1 MARNRVILITL
12 SVLIVGGLLTPALN
26 AQAVYQLPGLRGD
39 SSVIADFNGD
49 GIPDVAVVTR
59 DERSAH
65 IAFYTG
71 DGTGNFVQ
79 TSVVGFWGYRASGPA
94 AVADFF
100 GDGILRVIVPTE
112 MHGLAIVSTVSYSF
126 YRVDNGTTGVQFA
139 DLDGDGKAEMVLSN
153 GALDVYRSSGRGHYT
168 KIGSYPGAN
177 GNLLLGDFNTDG
189 QDDVAATN
197 ESGVN
202 VFFGIGDGTFQS
214 ALHTDG
220 PFNRIAAADFNHDG
234 KLDLVAATWD
244 SPFIT
249 ILLGNGDGTFAAQTS
264 YNTAQWHSAMVAVG
278 DFSRDGNVDVAVAD
292 GCWTTGWPCL
302 THGAVTVML
311 GNGDG
316 TLQLPTSFDAGGKVV
331 FEEHHVHKMFIAASD
346 LDRNGMLDLIVVN
359 QQIPLDEG
367 CRQPRSCPGS
377 MAILLGNGDGTF
389 ASAPVNNHYVSSMS
403 VTSAPNPSTY
413 GQAITFKATVIT
425 AGPDV
430 PTGTVLFQAKHI
442 GRHQLPL
449 VGGVATFITT
459 AMIVDTVQVA
469 ATYSGDNAHLPSKAA
484 PYGQTVNVAPTTTN
498 LASSRNPSK
507 LGQTVTFTA
516 TVTSAYATPKGSITF
531 QIGQDAVATVPLV
544 NGHAI
549 YRTADLQPGS
559 STLSA
564 TFNPELNRMGTTNF
578 TTSLGSMTQV
588 VR

>member
-1 MARNRVILITL
+1 MACNRVILIIM
-12 SVLIVGGLLTPALN
+12 SVLIVGGVLAPALN
-26 AQAVYQLPGLRGD
+26 AQIVYQLPGLRGD

-59 DERSAH
+59 GGRSAR

-71 DGTGNFVQ
+71 DGTGKFTQ
-79 TSVVGFWGYRASGPA
+79 TSVVEVRGYRANGPA

-100 GDGILRVIVPTE
+100 GDGHLRVIMPTE
-112 MHGLAIVSTVSYSF
+112 THGLAIVSPASYFF
-126 YRVDNGTTGVQFA
+126 YRVSDGTTGVQFA
-139 DLDGDGKAEMVLSN
+139 DLDGDGKPEMLLSN
-153 GALDVYRSSGRGHYT
+153 GALDVSRNSGGGHYT

-177 GNLLLGDFNTDG
+177 GNLLVGDFNADG
-189 QDDVAATN
+189 KDDVAATDD
-197 ESGVN
+197 SGIN
-202 VFFGIGDGTFQS
+202 VFFGIGDGGFQ
-214 ALHTDG
+214 AAVHTDG
-220 PFNRIAAADFNHDG
+220 PFNRVAAADINHDG
-234 KLDLVAATWD
+234 KLDLVAATWN

-249 ILLGNGDGTFAAQTS
+249 ILLGNGDGTFAAQPS

-278 DFSRDGNVDVAVAD
+278 DFNHDGNVDVAVAD

-302 THGAVTVML
+302 THGAVTIML

-331 FEEHHVHKMFIAASD
+331 FEAHHVHKMFIASSD
-346 LDRNGMLDLIVVN
+346 LDRNGTLDLIVVN
-359 QQIPLDEG
+359 QQIPLDGG
-367 CRQPRSCPGS
+367 CRLPRSCPGS

-403 VTSAPNPSTY
+403 VTSVPNPSTY
-413 GQAITFKATVIT
+413 GQAITFKATVTT

-442 GRHQLPL
+442 GRHWAPL
-449 VGGVATFITT
+449 VGGVATFTTT
-459 AMIVDTVQVA
+459 AMIVDTVQVT
-469 ATYSGDNAHLPSKAA
+469 ATYSGDNAQLPSKAA
-484 PYGQTVNVAPTTTN
+484 PYGQSVIPAPTTTN
-498 LASSRNPSK
+498 LTSSRNPSK

-516 TVTSAYATPKGSITF
+516 RVTSAYATPKGSITF

-549 YRTADLQPGS
+549 YRTANLPLGS
-559 STLSA
+559 STVSA
-564 TFNPELNRMGTTNF
+564 TFNPELNRVGVTNF
-578 TTSLGSMTQV
+578 ITSLGSMTQV
-588 VR
+588 VQ